1 MEKMKEFLNKPI
13 GKIALAVIGLAIGFF
28 IGKKQAN
35 KRPVHARKY

>member
-1 MEKMKEFLNKPI
+1 MQKIKELLNKPA

-35 KRPVHARKY
+35 KRPSGRKY